1 MQKTMKKVIV
11 YFFLACF
18 IVPCYAQTESSFEDF
33 LRELNQSTND
43 KRQRLVNQ
51 YLSRTKTT
59 PIVEGKNNVHFV
71 WFGRA
76 DTVKVE
82 GDLQKSWA
90 VPALLHKI
98 ECGEKDFFHIS
109 YNIPSAALI
118 EYDFIVDG
126 KQTMDLLNPRVTQ
139 GFDFGDRS
147 IFSMPD
153 FLESPYLKPR
163 YGINKGSVV
172 QWTFKTSDELFTNQP
187 ISIYRPHGYADDKS
201 YPVLYVLDGTSSL
214 YSRPYL
220 NVINNLIFDK
230 KIEPIVVVFVG
241 FNDRWNDYVEKSS
254 EFGQWVVDEMV
265 PFIEKNFKVL
275 SSADRRGIIGA
286 SASGHAAIV
295 TALRHPDVFGN
306 VASQGGGAGGYP
318 GLNPHANAA
327 LDDYLTKKDKFPL
340 RSLYT
345 EVGTFDLEFPQQKII
360 FSDGVKQFNERLDKA
375 GIRYVFNQVNG
386 GHSSKLWDESLDDIL
401 ILFFGTSAKASK

>member
-1 MQKTMKKVIV
+1 MKKSIRKVVV
-11 YFFLACF
+11 YLLFATS
-18 IVPCYAQTESSFEDF
+18 IIPCYAQMESNFEGF
-33 LRELNQSTND
+33 LRQLNQSKITQ
-43 KRQRLVNQ
+43 RQQLLGQ

-59 PIVEGKNNVHFV
+59 PIVEGKHNVHFV
-71 WFGRA
+71 WLGQA

-90 VPALLHKI
+90 VPDILKKV

-109 YNIPSAALI
+109 YNIPSTALM

-126 KQTMDLLNPRVTQ
+126 KRTLDLTNPRVTQ
-139 GFDFGDRS
+139 GFDFADRN

-153 FLESPYLKPR
+153 FLESPYLHPR
-163 YGINKGSVV
+163 NGIDKGSVV
-172 QWTFKTSDELFTNQP
+172 QWTFKTGHKLFTSQP
-187 ISIYRPHGYADDKS
+187 ISIYKPHGYADDKT

-220 NVINNLIFDK
+220 NVINNLIYDK
-230 KIEPIVVVFVG
+230 KIAPVVVVFVG
-241 FNDRWNDYVEKSS
+241 FNDRWHDYVEKSD
-254 EFGQWVVDEMV
+254 EFGQWIADEMV
-265 PFIEKNFKVL
+265 PFIEKNFAVA

-318 GLNPHANAA
+318 GLNPLANTA
-327 LDDYLTKKDKFPL
+327 LDDYLTKKDKTPL

-345 EVGTFDLEFPQQKII
+345 EVGAFDLEFPQQKII
-360 FSDGVKQFNERLDKA
+360 FSDGVTQFNERLDKA
-375 GIRYVFNQVNG
+375 GISYVFNQVNG
-386 GHSSKLWDESLDDIL
+386 GHSSKVWDQSLDDIL
-401 ILFFGTSAKASK
+401 ILFFGTSTRASK